1 MKYWTVSFED
11 KRVNGYFTK
20 EQAYQ
25 IGVAWIL
32 KIGRQVELRQHGQ
45 YRESVGIVD
54 CLGLAERKRVVKRM
68 VDTV

>member
-1 MKYWTVSFED
+1 MKSWSVSYEN
-11 KRVNGYFTK
+11 KRVNGFYTK

-25 IGVAWIL
+25 IALAWSL
-32 KIGRQVELRQHGQ
+32 KIGRQVELRQHGKF
-45 YRESVGIVD
+45 REFVGIVD